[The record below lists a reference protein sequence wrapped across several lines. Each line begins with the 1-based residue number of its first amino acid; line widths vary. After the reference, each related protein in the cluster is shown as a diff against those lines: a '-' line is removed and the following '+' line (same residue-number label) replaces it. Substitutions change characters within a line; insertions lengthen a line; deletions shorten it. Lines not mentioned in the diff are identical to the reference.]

1 MDPLEKLN
9 LSKMIDANNV
19 QDCTDDIR
27 QKKHSQLIR
36 NDVILLTT
44 LKKKYS
50 RLALSNPEQFDMM
63 CVSQCSFLFNHYM
76 DIFNKVK
83 KDEINLQ
90 TLHQF
95 LDVLKKIEDG
105 QLDQHAGAFEIGKLL
120 KTMYIDSALL
130 KAEKIDK
137 KTGKKLEGSSTGKA
151 VKEKKITWAEY
162 KATKIEG

>member
-9 LSKMIDANNV
+9 LSKMINANNV

-36 NDVILLTT
+36 DDVTRLMT
-44 LKKKYS
+44 LKTKYK
-50 RLALSNPEQFDMM
+50 RLAESNPSQFDTM

-83 KDEINLQ
+83 KDEMNLQ
-90 TLHQF
+90 TLHQL
-95 LDVLKKIEDG
+95 LDVLKKIEDSE
-105 QLDQHAGAFEIGKLL
+105 LDQHAGAFEVGKLL
-120 KTMYIDSALL
+120 KSMYIDSALL

-137 KTGKKLEGSSTGKA
+137 KTGKKMEGSASKA

-162 KATKIEG
+162 KAKML